1 MQLYTNS
8 YALANIVQCYL
19 ISADDVMASDAHKFR
34 RKFRRKSLSLRRF
47 RKFWVGV
54 NIIKEFLL

>member
-8 YALANIVQCYL
+8 YALAKTVQCYL
-19 ISADDVMASDAHKFR
+19 ISADDVMVSDAH
-34 RKFRRKSLSLRRF
+34 KFRRKSLSLRRF